1 MSSISMVHL
10 CKRYIKHYLYLVIL
24 LLANFFL
31 IFQEW
36 QKMCEL
42 AKMFIHCLNHWKL
55 ETPNTWKQH
64 QPNADLAQYRMNYTR
79 YFLL

>member
-1 MSSISMVHL
+1 
-10 CKRYIKHYLYLVIL
+10 
-24 LLANFFL
+24 
-31 IFQEW
+31 
-36 QKMCEL
+36 MCEL

-79 YFLL
+79 YFLLYKVISSVITFLIF